1 MKIYNIQKRLNYDAA
16 AETDK
21 GAEQRCYK
29 NNSTVYNKNH

>member
-1 MKIYNIQKRLNYDAA
+1 MKIYNIQNRLNYDAA

-21 GAEQRCYK
+21 GTKQRCYK